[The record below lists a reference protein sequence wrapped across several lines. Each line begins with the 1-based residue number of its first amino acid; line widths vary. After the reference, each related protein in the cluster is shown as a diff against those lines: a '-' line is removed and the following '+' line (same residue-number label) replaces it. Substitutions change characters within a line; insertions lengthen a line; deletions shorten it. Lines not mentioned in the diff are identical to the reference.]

1 MQKISFKDKFGLT
14 DLVLSGQKTQTR
26 RIEKSLLSLQTKEI
40 KGQRYKFFDDEYKRV
55 TDDLRYLD
63 TAAPDMYAVIVRTTD
78 EKLLEF
84 KPQYRMREVVAVA
97 QSYEKAGVV
106 FVPIRESDFINKR
119 SVKWG
124 NARKLAGWKNKMFVR
139 LDLMPHQI
147 LIKNIR
153 IERLQDISDEDCL
166 AEGVE
171 KDLAEGLA
179 LYWFPVH
186 IEGISWEE
194 WKARS
199 YELSR
204 HEYEG
209 KPGVYFWGTPQEAY
223 AALIDK
229 IYGYGTW
236 ASNPYVFVYDFE
248 LVR

>member
-1 MQKISFKDKFGLT
+1 MQKRMFRDRYGLT

-26 RIEKSLLSLQTKEI
+26 DVIKIQDERINHLRGWNLDYEFAEFGREGEAPL
-40 KGQRYKFFDDEYKRV
+40 RV
-55 TDDLRYLD
+55 CSKY
-63 TAAPDMYAVIVRTTD
+63 YVG
-78 EKLLEF
+78 
-84 KPQYRMREVVAVA
+84 EVVAVA
-97 QSYEKAGVV
+97 QSYEKAKVE
-106 FVPIRESDFINKR
+106 FVPFKEGGG
-119 SVKWG
+119 KWG
-124 NARKLAGWKNKMFVR
+124 NPRKLAGWTNKMFVR
-139 LDLMPHQI
+139 AELMPHS
-147 LIKNIR
+147 IKITNIR
-153 IERLQDISDEDCL
+153 VERLQDISDEDCL

-194 WKARS
+194 RKARS

-229 IYGYGTW
+229 INGTGTW
-236 ASNPYVFVYDFE
+236 ASNPYVWAYDFE
-248 LVR
+248 LVK

>member
-14 DLVLSGQKTQTR
+14 DLVLSKKKIQTR

-40 KGQRYKFFDDEYKRV
+40 KGQCYKFYNNKFREV
-55 TDDLRYLD
+55 TDDLKYLD
-63 TAAPDMYAVIVRTTD
+63 TAAPDRYAVIVRTTD
-78 EKLLEF
+78 GQLLEF

-97 QSYEKAGVV
+97 QSYQKAYPNADFAMVEKWT
-106 FVPIRESDFINKR
+106 FMTES
-119 SVKWG
+119 
-124 NARKLAGWKNKMFVR
+124 AGWKNKRFVKAG
-139 LDLMPHQI
+139 LMPHS
-147 LIKNIR
+147 IKITNIR
-153 IERLQDISDEDCL
+153 VERLQDISDEDCL

-209 KPGVYFWGTPQEAY
+209 KPGEYFWGTPQEAY

-229 IYGYGTW
+229 INGKGTW
-236 ASNPYVFVYDFE
+236 ESNPYVFVYDFE
-248 LVR
+248 LVK